1 MAMVHILE
9 NYSCIHVKY
18 FVLKHLKLSR
28 NKKDL
33 NDVTAAPF
41 LVVFLLL
48 AAEKKAPKTGQ
59 L

>member
-1 MAMVHILE
+1 MDV
-9 NYSCIHVKY
+9 
-18 FVLKHLKLSR
+18 
-28 NKKDL
+28 L

-48 AAEKKAPKTGQ
+48 AANKKTSKTVQ